1 MTRLPGAPARAS
13 LTEAAVFG
21 PTYAGAYDA
30 LYATKDYA
38 RECDLIERIFAAH
51 GDGAI
56 ASVLDLGCGTGNH
69 AMPLAARGYT
79 ITAVDRSPDMLAIAR
94 AKDAAAAVRWLA
106 GDVRTVDAGAHCDAA
121 LMMFAVLGYQQSNA
135 GVRAAFANV
144 RRHLRPGALF
154 VFDAWHGPG
163 VIADPPGAGSR
174 IIQTPAGAITR
185 NVTSV
190 LDVRRHLCAVTYTLA
205 RPGDAAVTRETHTVR
220 FFFPMEIEMY
230 LDAAGFETVAI
241 SAFDDLDREPTE
253 RDWNALVVA
262 RAA

>member
-1 MTRLPGAPARAS
+1 MTHTPSAPV
-13 LTEAAVFG
+13 LTPAEDAVFG
-21 PTYAGAYDA
+21 PIYAGAYDA

-38 RECDLIERIFAAH
+38 RECDAIERIFATH

-69 AMPLAARGYT
+69 ALPLVARGYR
-79 ITAVDRSPDMLAIAR
+79 ITAVDRSLDMLAVAR
-94 AKDAAAAVRWLA
+94 AKDATGAVRWLE
-106 GDVRTVDAGAHCDAA
+106 GDVRTVDAGAPYDAA
-121 LMMFAVLGYQQSNA
+121 LMMFAVLGYQKAN
-135 GVRAAFANV
+135 GDIRATFANV
-144 RRHLRPGALF
+144 RRHLRPGSLF
-154 VFDAWHGPG
+154 VFDAWYGPG

-174 IIQTPAGAITR
+174 IVETPAGAIR
-185 NVTSV
+185 RDVTSA

-205 RPGDAAVTRETHTVR
+205 RPADAAVTRETHTVR

-230 LDAAGFETVAI
+230 LEAAGFETVAI
-241 SAFDDLDREPTE
+241 SALDDLDRDPTE